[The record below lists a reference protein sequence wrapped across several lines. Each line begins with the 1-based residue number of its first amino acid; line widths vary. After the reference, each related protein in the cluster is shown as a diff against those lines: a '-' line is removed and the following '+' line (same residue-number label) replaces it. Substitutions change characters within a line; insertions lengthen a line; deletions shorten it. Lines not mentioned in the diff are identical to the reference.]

1 MNKIKND
8 QADSKSSEP
17 EFPETQKAN
26 PENENDQPETSNDT
40 SSEKDPEAGKNPAIP
55 EAAYR
60 QLPQFLSKAVS
71 YFENWYEKDV
81 FLIGLL
87 VVLSACMP
95 KFRFRYKKGT
105 HTPHFYAFVLA
116 QAASGKGV
124 LRHAF
129 DLANGVNDL
138 LLQESSDERRRWKE
152 EKKTYDETKGT
163 SSSDAST
170 PTPTQPGPEPSER
183 CLFAGEDITSAKL
196 GMRLRDNK
204 EGILMASTEADAV
217 SQANRK
223 EYGQFSHILR
233 RAFHHERITVDRKGS
248 GTLRVEYPKLALIL
262 SGTPDQIQGLID
274 NTQDGLYSRFAVYKF
289 EAPLRYESQRPSKK
303 DQAFIIFKINAKRQ
317 VVHLYKSLRSREK
330 PLTFK
335 VSNHLWDQVDHAFED
350 LFNRLF
356 NEDKK
361 VSPILAPVVK
371 RGALIT
377 FRIAMVLSVIRHFE
391 QGVDL
396 STVPRIEAG
405 EADIKAAI
413 ALGLVFA
420 EHGVRL
426 PMATQ
431 PTYLEDVGGHN
442 RMTGPQRLFFDAL
455 PTDFETSEAKTI
467 AAEFNISRSTCF
479 RRLEKLIDAGLLVK
493 EKHGW
498 YRKTMP
504 DETSG
509 TSGTTETA

>member
-1 MNKIKND
+1 MTASNNN
-8 QADSKSSEP
+8 S
-17 EFPETQKAN
+17 TKATKK
-26 PENENDQPETSNDT
+26 EY
-40 SSEKDPEAGKNPAIP
+40 PAIP

-60 QLPQFLSKAVS
+60 QLPPLLGKAVS
-71 YFENWYEKDV
+71 YFEHWYEKDA
-81 FLIGLL
+81 FLTGLL

-95 KFRFRYKKGT
+95 KVRFQYKKGT
-105 HTPHFYAFVLA
+105 HTPHLYAFVLA

-129 DLANGVNDL
+129 DFAKGVDDL
-138 LLQESSDERRRWKE
+138 LLQESSEERQRWQE
-152 EKKTYDETKGT
+152 EKKRYDETKGA
-163 SSSDAST
+163 SSNDSST
-170 PTPTQPGPEPSER
+170 PTPTSPGPEPTER

-223 EYGQFSHILR
+223 EYGQFSHIFR

-262 SGTPDQIQGLID
+262 SGTPNQITGLID
-274 NTQDGLYSRFAVYKF
+274 NTQDGLYSRFAVYMF

-303 DQAFIIFKINAKRQ
+303 DQAFIIFKINAKEQ
-317 VVHLYKSLRSREK
+317 VVHLYKSLRGRER
-330 PLTFK
+330 PLAFK

-356 NEDKK
+356 NEDRE
-361 VSPILAPVVK
+361 VSPILAPIVK

-396 STVPRIEAG
+396 STVPGIEVG
-405 EADIKAAI
+405 DADLKAAI

-426 PMATQ
+426 PMMTQ
-431 PTYLEDVGGHN
+431 PTYLEAVGGHN
-442 RMTGPQRLFFDAL
+442 RMTGPQRLFFDTL
-455 PTDFETSEAKTI
+455 PDAFETKEALSI
-467 AAEFNISRSTCF
+467 AHDQGVVKSTCY
-479 RRLEKLIDAGLLVK
+479 RWLNKLIEAGLLK
-493 EKHGW
+493 KPRQGFYTKHV
-498 YRKTMP
+498 
-504 DETSG
+504 ETSG
-509 TSGTTETA
+509 D